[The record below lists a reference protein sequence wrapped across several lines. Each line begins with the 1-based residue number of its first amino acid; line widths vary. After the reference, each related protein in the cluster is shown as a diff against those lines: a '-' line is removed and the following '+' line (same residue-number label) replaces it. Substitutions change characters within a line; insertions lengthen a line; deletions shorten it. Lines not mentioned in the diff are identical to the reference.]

1 MFSSVSNFKTQ
12 KMINKI
18 YFKTICAVAVLTVL
32 NSCVKS
38 DDYSVP
44 PITCTDKF
52 PATNHALSDL
62 NALAKANPA
71 ESDIIKEDY
80 IVEAYVSSND
90 QSGNIYKAIF
100 VQDKPQN
107 PTQGIEIDV
116 DEGNQYAN
124 FPEGSKIRINLK
136 GLVVQGVNNNIKIG
150 PYDPNYPVG
159 RINPRRIPNHIA
171 RSCGE
176 SGPVVAKMVPLEF
189 NSISEAIKD
198 GAHANQLVKINQ
210 VQFEDAE
217 LTKTFADPDRT
228 SDRYITDKKSNRLD
242 LRFSNYASF
251 STTPISPNYAKSGSI
266 VVILSRYTNQ
276 FNNNIT
282 EQAYIRNLTDIS
294 FTKDRFEPGVPEAP
308 SASAT
313 VLFKGA
319 DFENWN
325 DFIASINPNFGLLYS
340 KQGKGTGYNGGDAL
354 QIDATPSKND
364 FVFTALSNTTIPANP
379 KRITF
384 YIKGTAASK
393 SLSFNV
399 YKEGGSSYSA
409 FNLGTFKNG
418 AMLDSAQTNSYTGSI
433 DTGGQ
438 WRLVELSLEGIDI
451 NRTSGKSLFAIKVG
465 SNSAYN
471 LLIDN
476 IKIE

>member
-18 YFKTICAVAVLTVL
+18 YFKTLCTVTVLTVV

-80 IVEAYVSSND
+80 IVDAYVSSND

-116 DEGNQYAN
+116 DEGNQYTN

-189 NSISEAIKD
+189 NSISEAVKD

-217 LTKTFADPDRT
+217 LSKTFAETDKT
-228 SDRYITDKKSNRLD
+228 SDRYITDKKSNRLN

-276 FNNNIT
+276 FNNAIT
-282 EQAYIRNLTDIS
+282 EQAYIRSLADIS

-319 DFENWN
+319 DFENWS
-325 DFIASINPNFGLLYS
+325 DFLGSLNKFGLLYS
-340 KQGKGTGYNGGDAL
+340 KQGIGMGYNGGAAL
-354 QIDATPSKND
+354 QIDATPLKND
-364 FVFTALSNTTIPANP
+364 FVFTALNNATLPATP

-393 SLSFNV
+393 TLSFNV
-399 YKEGGSSYSA
+399 YKEGGASYYA
-409 FNLGTFKNG
+409 YNLGTFRNG
-418 AMLDSAQTNSYTGSI
+418 AMLDYTTTNSYTGSI

-438 WRLVELSLEGIDI
+438 WKLVELSLDGITDI
-451 NRTSGKSLFAIKVG
+451 NRTAGKSLFAIKVG

-471 LLIDN
+471 ILIDN